1 MAQEIQERKDYLRLK
16 ASIPVHGELVNLAKG
31 YLLRHFLT
39 LKDFTKEEILAII
52 TLAEKIKAETKRKEF
67 VPYLQNQ
74 TLAMIFEKSSTRT
87 RVSFEVGI
95 YQLGGIGL
103 FLSKNDL
110 QLGRGEPMKDTARVV
125 SSMCDMVMIRTYE
138 QAKLEEFAAFSRVPV
153 INGLTN
159 EYHPVQLMADYLT
172 MKEFGKADN
181 PVVAYVGDGNNMAH
195 SWLMLA
201 SKLGFTLR
209 IATPKGYE
217 PSSRVVEDAKAFA
230 KESGATIE
238 LLHDPK
244 EAVAGADVVTTDTW
258 ISMGQ
263 EDEKEQRLR
272 DFQGF
277 MVDSRLMALAKPDAL
292 FLHCLPA
299 YRGYEVSEELFEEH
313 AEEIFTEAENRLHA
327 QKGIMVWLDRKR
339 RE

>member
-1 MAQEIQERKDYLRLK
+1 
-16 ASIPVHGELVNLAKG
+16 V
-31 YLLRHFLT
+31 RHFLS
-39 LKDFTKEEILAII
+39 LKDFSKEEILEMIE
-52 TLAEKIKAETKRKEF
+52 LARTIKKQAKKKDF

-103 FLSKNDL
+103 FLSKNDI

-125 SSMCDMVMIRTYE
+125 SRMCDMVMIRTYAQE
-138 QAKLEEFAAFSRVPV
+138 TLEEFARYSQVPV
-153 INGLTN
+153 INGLTDK
-159 EYHPVQLMADYLT
+159 YHPVQLMADYLT
-172 MKEFGKADN
+172 MIEYDKAKD

-217 PSSRVVEDAKAFA
+217 PNKEVVKDALEFA
-230 KESGATIE
+230 KKSGATIE
-238 LLHDPK
+238 LGHDPK
-244 EAVAGADVVTTDTW
+244 AAVRGADVVTTDTW

-263 EDEKEQRLR
+263 EEEKDRR
-272 DFQGF
+272 IKDFEGF
-277 MVDSRLMALAKPDAL
+277 MVDEALMSLAKPDAI

-299 YRGYEVSEELFEEH
+299 YRGYEVSEEVFEAH
-313 AEEIFTEAENRLHA
+313 ADEIFDEAENRLHA
-327 QKGIMVWLDRKR
+327 QKGVMVWLDRKR
-339 RE
+339 SE